1 MDIKINVCKLNIGF
15 SLFYSCVKK
24 YMKLAKCKQR
34 QGQTLNIHM
43 VKCSSCVI
51 FFKCFLNLTSIT
63 ALNNPRLLI

>member
-51 FFKCFLNLTSIT
+51 SLS
-63 ALNNPRLLI
+63 AS